1 MSDISGWRNSAL
13 CGFYQKWMAA
23 LVVFLIP
30 CIHIGVVN
38 KMLWVPNKVPV
49 NRTSCTCSCFDT
61 VYKGSYES
69 PGKTGYKHI
78 YFNATFDTLIIWIMT
93 FGTIIVAYES
103 FKRLLN
109 LYSAGNLRWRMLLL
123 FILDIYPNY
132 FSYWV
137 YFNYTNDGFYK
148 QVYHQLFFTTTE
160 LFSTWNV
167 FRLCAKDSKVEPV
180 AAMSIIVIG
189 LIHIILGGIDQFF
202 AQLILLQEPFYRRI
216 RSLNIVLPDILHVL
230 LTVQEMA
237 IEKQT
242 SFRRIFTRKE
252 LLCGLFLLIS
262 GLFIGRYVFR

>member
-1 MSDISGWRNSAL
+1 MSDISGWRNSPL
-13 CGFYQKWMAA
+13 CGDYQKWMAA

-38 KMLWVPNKVPV
+38 KMLWVPNKAPV

-93 FGTIIVAYES
+93 FGTIIVAYEA

-148 QVYHQLFFTTTE
+148 QAYHQLFFTTTE

-202 AQLILLQEPFYRRI
+202 CTVNSPSRAILQKDSQFEHRITRYSTCGFNCTGNGNRKTNVVQTNFYAKRTF
-216 RSLNIVLPDILHVL
+216 VWV
-230 LTVQEMA
+230 
-237 IEKQT
+237 
-242 SFRRIFTRKE
+242 IF
-252 LLCGLFLLIS
+252 ID
-262 GLFIGRYVFR
+262 

>member
-1 MSDISGWRNSAL
+1 MCLNIFT
-13 CGFYQKWMAA
+13 CYTIK
-23 LVVFLIP
+23 FLFLKTI
-30 CIHIGVVN
+30 
-38 KMLWVPNKVPV
+38 L
-49 NRTSCTCSCFDT
+49 
-61 VYKGSYES
+61 GSYES

-93 FGTIIVAYES
+93 FGTIIVAYEA

-216 RSLNIVLPDILHVL
+216 RSLNIVLPDILHVV

-262 GLFIGRYVFR
+262 GLFIGRFVFR